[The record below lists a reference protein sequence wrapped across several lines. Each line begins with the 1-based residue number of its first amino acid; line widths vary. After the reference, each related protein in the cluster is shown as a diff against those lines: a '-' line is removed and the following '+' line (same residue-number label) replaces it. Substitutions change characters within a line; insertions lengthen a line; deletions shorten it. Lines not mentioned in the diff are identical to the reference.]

1 MTVIATD
8 TQRLSN
14 VVKFEHKP
22 ELGYC
27 RQVLEFDATNG
38 AVAIGVLLGLNASN
52 KWEKAIK
59 TGTYTKLGV
68 SVDGA
73 VKLGGLVS
81 AMAIYRGAASVSKA
95 GLILD
100 ASYATTNDKNAVYAT
115 LEGQGIQ
122 VLDAF

>member
-14 VVKFEHKP
+14 VVKHEYAAEKA
-22 ELGYC
+22 YC
-27 RQVLEFDATNG
+27 RLVLEYDATNG
-38 AVAIGVLLGLNASN
+38 AVAIGTLVGLNASN

-59 TGTYTKLGV
+59 TGTYTKYGV

-73 VKLGGLVS
+73 VKLNNLSS
-81 AMAIYRGAASVSKA
+81 AMAIYRGAAAVSKA
-95 GLILD
+95 GLVLD
-100 ASYATTNDKNAVYAT
+100 ASYATAGDKNTIYAA
-115 LEGQGIQ
+115 LESQGIQ